1 MGSYAEVKY
10 NLNITN
16 LGKKTIEAR
25 YLDLS
30 MYLQY
35 VSYKLAIFKRLV
47 FNVLQSQDVKIST

>member
-1 MGSYAEVKY
+1 MGSYVEVKY

-30 MYLQY
+30 MYL
-35 VSYKLAIFKRLV
+35 I
-47 FNVLQSQDVKIST
+47 N